1 MPPFACDSMKT
12 MIVLESSKIT
22 SIYITLDIES
32 TRAFQL
38 LNKNMKNTSLDSAS
52 LKILAELQKNCR
64 LSSNELA
71 EKIGMST
78 SPCWRRQKELE
89 DSGVIARYA
98 AIVDRRK
105 IGMLVCCMA
114 HVTLQ
119 KHTEG
124 VLENFEETVRLRP
137 EVVECYET
145 TGTADYMVKVIVQ
158 DMDAYHDFLHNVLFK
173 LNGVSHVNTSV
184 ALREVKY
191 ETALPLT

>member
-1 MPPFACDSMKT
+1 MKT
-12 MIVLESSKIT
+12 
-22 SIYITLDIES
+22 
-32 TRAFQL
+32 
-38 LNKNMKNTSLDSAS
+38 TSLDTAS

-71 EKIGMST
+71 EIIGMSA

-89 DSGVIARYA
+89 ESGVIARYA

-105 IGMLVCCMA
+105 IGLLVCCLA

-119 KHTEG
+119 KHAEG

-145 TGTADYMVKVIVQ
+145 TGTADYMLKVVVQ

-191 ETALPLT
+191 ETALPLS

>member
-1 MPPFACDSMKT
+1 
-12 MIVLESSKIT
+12 
-22 SIYITLDIES
+22 
-32 TRAFQL
+32 
-38 LNKNMKNTSLDSAS
+38 MKNNSLDAAS
-52 LKILAELQKNCR
+52 LKILAELQQNCR

-105 IGMLVCCMA
+105 IGLLVCCMA

-124 VLENFEETVRLRP
+124 VLENFEETVRIRP

-145 TGTADYMVKVIVQ
+145 TGTADYMVKVIVP
-158 DMDAYHDFLHNVLFK
+158 DMEAYHDFLHNVLFK

-191 ETALPLT
+191 QTALPLF

>member
-1 MPPFACDSMKT
+1 
-12 MIVLESSKIT
+12 
-22 SIYITLDIES
+22 
-32 TRAFQL
+32 
-38 LNKNMKNTSLDSAS
+38 MKNNSLDAAS
-52 LKILAELQKNCR
+52 LKILAELQQNCR

-105 IGMLVCCMA
+105 IGLLVCCMA

-124 VLENFEETVRLRP
+124 VLENFEETVRIRP

-145 TGTADYMVKVIVQ
+145 TGTADYMVNVIVP
-158 DMDAYHDFLHNVLFK
+158 DMEAYHDFLHNVLFK

-191 ETALPLT
+191 ETALPL